1 MRVGELAVEVEDER
15 WYPLARQRGQY
26 AQDRPRFPLTGD
38 TGDEQMRAAPDAR
51 FPRDRSACPISQRHD
66 DIAVNYR
73 SARCFS
79 CVLNG
84 QANIPIWPRIHSW
97 PENGGADDI
106 LAPGD
111 WGGYVRLRRRIAT
124 VAALLTLNRPG
135 RRLGRCPSRVSV
147 LRNHRFIVNTAI
159 MRIPANRPILHR
171 RRRRARRH
179 RDVKHRRKILR
190 CQDRYAGVPS
200 INGFRG
206 G

>member
-84 QANIPIWPRIHSW
+84 QANIPIWPRIYSW

-106 LAPGD
+106 LVPGD

-124 VAALLTLNRPG
+124 FATSLTLSRPS
-135 RRLGRCPSRVSV
+135 RRLGRRPNRVFV

-159 MRIPANRPILHR
+159 MRIPANRPIL
-171 RRRRARRH
+171 
-179 RDVKHRRKILR
+179 L
-190 CQDRYAGVPS
+190 
-200 INGFRG
+200 
-206 G
+206 